1 MADITQTV
9 TARLV
14 VEHQQWMQGMAQ
26 AGQAAQRTA
35 RATEQAG
42 RAADQ
47 AGQQGVQGAQRQEQ
61 AQRRA
66 GAAAQAAAGQLSN
79 TVGQMEAAAESA
91 DGAAESAAGLGD
103 ALGEA
108 GQAGTGALSGLQA
121 SIQENEASINDLAST
136 AMGLGALLA
145 AGPTVAL
152 VKYASFDKA
161 MSSVSAATHASTEEM
176 GQLREAA
183 MKAGADTAFS
193 AEEAARG
200 IEELAKAGVSTSDVI
215 NGGLNGSLSLAA
227 AGNLDVGKAAEIAAS
242 AMTQFKL
249 SGDKIPHLAD
259 LLAAGA
265 GKAQGSVEDLGQA
278 LDQSGLVA
286 SQTGLSIE
294 ETTGGLAAF
303 ASAGLTGSDA
313 GTSFKTMLQSLTP
326 SSEEAATLMDELG
339 ISAYDAQG
347 NFVGLS
353 QFAGN
358 LQNGLKDLSVEQQNA
373 AMKTI
378 FGSDAVR
385 AASVLYKEGAS
396 GIQGWI
402 DKVNDSGYAAET
414 AAKMQDNLAG
424 DMEKLGGSLDSVFLK
439 SGSGAND
446 FLRGAVQGV
455 EKFIDAVGNIP
466 SGVLSTGTMIAGLGG
481 GALLAV
487 GGFMRLTASVSNTI
501 GAWRNLQSSAP
512 RAATALSRVGK
523 AAGIAGA
530 AIAAIEFSKMVNNS
544 TEPAAKS
551 AESYAQALTGIGK
564 ASDDV
569 AKSNFQKLFVQD
581 VPAAGDA
588 FARAINPIT
597 STSALM
603 DGMSGSVTN
612 LGDALNRI
620 NPDNPMK
627 HLASFGSTVAGFR
640 NDTTVATET
649 LKGLDDA
656 LASMAT
662 AGDYSQMKDSLGMM
676 IKSAEEGGRS
686 FENLKPQLGGLFD
699 ALSAK
704 ATELKVSLNPD
715 EIWAWAQTGEVPAQI
730 QQATDALSKAD
741 AAAKGL
747 SQSTAEIT
755 PPPSLTDLVEGVLA
769 LGNAFLSARD
779 ASRGYQEAIDAAQA
793 SLKENGKTLD
803 INTEKGR
810 ANQASL
816 DGIGAAALA
825 VTESASGM
833 TAKMQALGAGRDQVI
848 KMGQAMGMSKAEA
861 RGLADDMGLIPSSIY
876 TEFSGNP
883 GDMLGQLQ
891 GIKAAMD
898 AVPKGKSITIR
909 ESNPEVIDAIKRL
922 GYTVQTLPNGRI
934 KITQTG
940 AEVTKKQIADAAKPR
955 KAEIVTSLVDLARAY
970 SGLDGAAKP
979 RTAPIKAAPQNVGPT
994 DGALDS
1000 TAAPRSAPISAIPGS
1015 DGASGWLNNVAR
1027 PRSTTV
1033 SVNVR
1038 RLITEVNGGGS
1049 GVGSGVL
1056 TKAKGGR
1063 LPGHA
1068 AGYRLPTTGPGTD
1081 KVDGILGVSGKGMPV
1096 ARVDAGEWIINRRTS
1111 EKHNG
1116 FLQALNAGDPRASAA
1131 ANLTGLA
1138 SGGRAGWSE
1147 ADAKK
1152 QKAKANKATARRRN
1166 ASARVKAEERDVNDA
1181 QKRYEKTEGGKKN
1194 KGKKDAAWN
1203 RLKAQKAQLKRA
1215 EKRLKD
1221 AEKAEEK
1228 AKQRTTDARE
1238 RTGRLNESTFDLR
1251 RDMQRGEIREAYTS
1265 GNAMSMVDRLFETSD
1280 NKDLSSRQRS
1290 NTRSLAYRQ
1299 EKQVLALEKRQAAVT
1314 KGLERAESKRDE
1326 LKQVRDGVRSS
1337 VSGAFDLKSM
1347 TGQKDDWGHSK
1358 FAGKS
1363 GLLAYGRQMAA
1374 GAKKLAGKVKA
1385 LQKAGMPSGLIQQ
1398 AIDEWTSSQ
1407 TFELAD
1413 AMLSMNAKERDTL
1426 KSSFKA
1432 VDTYGAAAGQYL
1444 TESMY
1449 KGGLNA
1455 AQGVVNGLFKQRGS
1469 VEKGFYDLA
1478 KAGEKA
1484 FKKAL
1489 GIRSPSRVME
1499 VAGGHIV
1506 DGDVNGVRAG
1516 IPRVESAMRDLALA
1530 GRDAYG
1536 SIASQP
1542 IPFGALPASPEV
1554 LGHAV
1559 KAGGSAYAP
1568 VDYDRLA
1575 EAMSRVQ
1582 LRPEVVLDRRTQGQI
1597 VQNGYR
1603 QIVTN
1608 R

>member
-1 MADITQTV
+1 MADLTQTI

-14 VEHQQWMQGMAQ
+14 VEHQQWMQGMQQ

-47 AGQQGVQGAQRQEQ
+47 AGQQGAQGAQRQEQ

-66 GAAAQAAAGQLSN
+66 GAAAQTAAGQLAN

-121 SIQENEASINDLAST
+121 SIQENEGAINDLAST

-161 MSSVSAATHASTEEM
+161 MSSVSAATHASAEEM

-200 IEELAKAGVSTSDVI
+200 IEELAKAGVSTTDVI

-249 SGDKIPHLAD
+249 SGDQIPHLAD

-353 QFAGN
+353 QFAGS

-487 GGFMRLTASVSNTI
+487 GGFMRLTTSVSNTI

-569 AKSNFQKLFVQD
+569 AKSNFQKLFVKEMPSVGQSM
-581 VPAAGDA
+581 GKM
-588 FARAINPIT
+588 INPIT
-597 STSALM
+597 QASTLM
-603 DGMSGSVTN
+603 NGMSGDVKN

-662 AGDYSQMKDSLGMM
+662 AGDYSQMKDSLAMM

-747 SQSTAEIT
+747 SQSTAEIK
-755 PPPSLTDLVEGVLA
+755 PPPSLQELVDGVTK

-779 ASRGYQEAIDAAQA
+779 ASRGYEEAVDAAQA
-793 SLKENGKTLD
+793 ALKENGKTLD
-803 INTEKGR
+803 ITTEKGR
-810 ANQASL
+810 ANQAAL
-816 DGIGAAALA
+816 DGIGSSALAAA
-825 VTESASGM
+825 ESASGM
-833 TAKMQALGAGRDQVI
+833 TAKMQALGAGRDEVI
-848 KMGQAMGMSKAEA
+848 RLGQAMGMSKGEA
-861 RGLADDMGLIPSSIY
+861 VSLADSMGLIPSKIY

-940 AEVTKKQIADAAKPR
+940 AEITKKQIADAAKPR
-955 KAEIVTSLVDLARAY
+955 KAEIVTNLVDLVRARN
-970 SGLDGAAKP
+970 GLDSVSKP
-979 RTAPIKAAPQNVGPT
+979 RTAPVKADPQDVDRTNAVLNAAAKPRKAPVSALPGT
-994 DGALDS
+994 DGVSGWMGGITQPRTIRVNVAIAS
-1000 TAAPRSAPISAIPGS
+1000 VVGAVQTAAKIALGR
-1015 DGASGWLNNVAR
+1015 
-1027 PRSTTV
+1027 
-1033 SVNVR
+1033 
-1038 RLITEVNGGGS
+1038 
-1049 GVGSGVL
+1049 
-1056 TKAKGGR
+1056 AKGGR

-1068 AGYRLPTTGPGTD
+1068 AGYRLPTNGPGTD

-1096 ARVDAGEWIINRRTS
+1096 ARVDAGEWIINRKTS
-1111 EKHNG
+1111 EQHDG
-1116 FLQALNAGDPRASAA
+1116 FLQALNAGDPRATAA

-1138 SGGRAGWSE
+1138 SGGRAGWSQG
-1147 ADAKK
+1147 DAAK
-1152 QKAKANKATARRRN
+1152 QQAKANKATARRRN
-1166 ASARVKAEERDVNDA
+1166 ASARVKAEERDVSDA
-1181 QKRYEKTEGGKKN
+1181 QKRYDKTPGGKKN
-1194 KGKKDAAWN
+1194 KGRKDAAWS

-1215 EKRLKD
+1215 EASLRA

-1228 AKQRTTDARE
+1228 AKQATTDARE
-1238 RTGRLNESTFDLR
+1238 RTGRLQETTFSMS
-1251 RDMQRGEIREAYTS
+1251 RDMIRGDVREAYTS
-1265 GNAMSMVDRLFETSD
+1265 GNAMSMVDKLFEYSN
-1280 NKDLSSRQRS
+1280 NKDLAPRQRKA
-1290 NTRSLAYRQ
+1290 TRNLAYKQ
-1299 EKQVLALEKRQAAVT
+1299 ERQVLALEKRQAAVA
-1314 KGLERAESKRDE
+1314 KSLERAESKRDE

-1337 VSGAFDLKSM
+1337 VSGAFDLKSLA
-1347 TGQKDDWGHSK
+1347 GQKDDWGYNK
-1358 FAGKS
+1358 YAGKS

-1374 GAKKLAGKVKA
+1374 GAKKLSGKVKA

-1413 AMLSMNAKERDTL
+1413 AMLSMNAKERSTF
-1426 KSSFKA
+1426 KASFKA
-1432 VDTYGAAAGQYL
+1432 VDTYGAATGQYL

-1455 AQGVVNGLFKQRGS
+1455 AQGVVNGLLKQRGS

-1478 KAGEKA
+1478 KAGERS
-1484 FKKAL
+1484 FKNAL

-1499 VAGGHIV
+1499 VAGGHTV

-1582 LRPEVVLDRRTQGQI
+1582 LRPQVVLDRRTQGAI
-1597 VQNGYR
+1597 AQNGK
-1603 QIVTN
+1603 QFADNN